1 MEKMS
6 DKSME
11 SNYFKYVLW
20 LAIFTIVYNIAEGLA
35 SMWLGAEEETL
46 ALFGFGVDSF
56 IEVVSGLGI
65 LQMVLRIWKHPQQER
80 GHFEVKALRIT
91 GIGFYVLAIGLA
103 LGAGVNLYQRHKPET
118 TLGGILISILSIL
131 AMVWLYKTKTAFG
144 RKLNSEPI
152 LADGRCTLV
161 CIYMSIILLVSSVIF
176 ELSGIGWIDAIGSL
190 GLAWFSFTEGK
201 EAFEKAKGK
210 AYSCCHT

>member
-103 LGAGVNLYQRHKPET
+103 LGAGVNLYRKTQARNYPWRHPD
-118 TLGGILISILSIL
+118 
-131 AMVWLYKTKTAFG
+131 FD
-144 RKLNSEPI
+144 PI
-152 LADGRCTLV
+152 YPCHGLV
-161 CIYMSIILLVSSVIF
+161 VQ
-176 ELSGIGWIDAIGSL
+176 D
-190 GLAWFSFTEGK
+190 
-201 EAFEKAKGK
+201 
-210 AYSCCHT
+210 